1 MGSVMVEFYL
11 MVFIVDW
18 FKMLGVLNLQIYL

>member
-11 MVFIVDW
+11 MVFNVDW